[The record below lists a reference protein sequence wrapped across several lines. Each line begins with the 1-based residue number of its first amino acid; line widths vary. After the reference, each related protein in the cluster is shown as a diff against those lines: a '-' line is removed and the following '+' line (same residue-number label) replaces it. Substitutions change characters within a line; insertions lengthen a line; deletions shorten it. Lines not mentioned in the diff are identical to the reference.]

1 MENIEIDWYKLSLME
16 KLSIHDEI
24 WLMIGYDE
32 DDMEYTGAGVWSC
45 GELQE
50 ITDIELQ
57 P

>member
-1 MENIEIDWYKLSLME
+1 MDLEIDWYKLSLME

-32 DDMEYTGAGVWSC
+32 DDREYTGAGVWSC